1 MLTKRSGQAEARKS
15 PQFCCCASEWPLV
28 SDLRTA
34 ARHGRRDSFES
45 KTGYLEIKR
54 YAIVPD
60 VLGYS
65 VKELLN
71 FASSSDYVV

>member
-1 MLTKRSGQAEARKS
+1 MGRGPFFRRESGNVDGPVKKAESR
-15 PQFCCCASEWPLV
+15 
-28 SDLRTA
+28 
-34 ARHGRRDSFES
+34 G

-65 VKELLN
+65 VKELLH